1 MNERQGL
8 RMECQATKRVSLCSI
23 FFVAG
28 DRVAYPFRMNS
39 DLILASGLQLELD
52 LGVWGA

>member
-1 MNERQGL
+1 
-8 RMECQATKRVSLCSI
+8 MECQATKRVSLCSI